1 VDPAIKTVATPDDA
15 VITIEAAASQRR
27 EKLTNA
33 WITRDFSVPP
43 EPPYST

>member
-15 VITIEAAASQRR
+15 GIITVKAVASQRR

-33 WITRDFSVPP
+33 WITRDFVPP
-43 EPPYST
+43 DPPYST